1 MKKPIYLNPKE
12 MRVKLVGDRYYITC
26 NALGMHFRIGP
37 YEDDDKEYLQN
48 RVNEILSYIKDD
60 SVQCFIN
67 MCDFFIILII

>member
-1 MKKPIYLNPKE
+1 
-12 MRVKLVGDRYYITC
+12 MRIKLVGDRYYITC

-60 SVQCFIN
+60 SV
-67 MCDFFIILII
+67 

>member
-12 MRVKLVGDRYYITC
+12 MRIKLVGDRYYITC

>member
-12 MRVKLVGDRYYITC
+12 MRVKLIGDRYYITC

-60 SVQCFIN
+60 SV
-67 MCDFFIILII
+67 